1 MPYKVGISTGMYR
14 VGKDPGLLGFVQ
26 KIIGWGGTAGV
37 RMVQIDVDTTAEFY
51 EPEIE
56 KMVKRVIK
64 KYGMEV
70 GIHGEIGELMSLD
83 SGSRAV
89 WNQSHLR
96 LCETLSFADKFGAKF
111 VNVHMSANKLLSSR
125 EYESQRLLGQQMP
138 VVGWDGYVLAVT
150 SQKSDLAKQIAFQRV
165 PGHYAVQYSDKT
177 DKVHKEYEQRIT
189 KQVENDPQFL
199 GEIDRVNK
207 SNLPQDQKDQYI
219 NNIKREQTKV
229 LQGLISRIQ
238 NDPNFH
244 YEVWST
250 ASPDI
255 SIAPFLIEEG
265 EHGAYQ
271 VVAAFMKGTNDPL
284 WQQIAEGKDPVR
296 LVFENENLYHAAVAA
311 KYLEG
316 HITRKNHD
324 ANTKFLQGMSIL
336 EFCNKTGVKLFFEV
350 PEGPE
355 GGEGLYRLFN
365 PIHVYYLLK
374 KLGSANIRICLD
386 FEHMISHQ
394 MDPGE
399 IIKIAPGNF
408 GSYVG
413 LLHLGKPI
421 AYYGTAHIPIARG
434 SRAQEIL
441 YAWIYE
447 LRKKG
452 FKDTWMIFERG
463 SGRTGRG
470 ATHLEVLEDS
480 VSALRLIAE
489 YLEKDIPPKDLPLEF
504 FGISY
509 QNKDVWAREMVA
521 MRDNAYKPLE
531 GLLVIPEESHTFL
544 SRSAIEKGKQ
554 KEWDRAKFR

>member
-111 VNVHMSANKLLSSR
+111 VNVHLSANKLLSSR

-138 VVGWDGYVLAVT
+138 VVGWDGLVLAET
-150 SQKSDLAKQIAFQRV
+150 TRKNDLAKQTAIKRV
-165 PGHYAVQYSDKT
+165 PDHYALQYSDKREQIAEEYRKEIAANI
-177 DKVHKEYEQRIT
+177 DKDPVIISEISEINRSNLTEEQKKEAIEQR
-189 KQVENDPQFL
+189 KQERIRQL
-199 GEIDRVNK
+199 LERV
-207 SNLPQDQKDQYI
+207 
-219 NNIKREQTKV
+219 
-229 LQGLISRIQ
+229 SRSEEFIYQ
-238 NDPNFH
+238 VWSRADPN
-244 YEVWST
+244 
-250 ASPDI
+250 I

-265 EHGAYQ
+265 EIGAYQ
-271 VVAAFMKGTNDPL
+271 VVAAYMKGSNDYL
-284 WQQIAEGKDPVR
+284 WQQIAEGKDPQK
-296 LVFENENLYHAAVAA
+296 LLFQNENLFHAAVAA

-316 HITRKNHD
+316 HLTRKDHD
-324 ANTKFLQGMSIL
+324 ANKKFLQGMSIV
-336 EFCNKTGVKLFFEV
+336 EFCNKTGVKLMFEV

-355 GGEGLYRLFN
+355 GGEALYRLFN
-365 PIHVYYLLK
+365 PIHAYHLLK

-399 IIKIAPGNF
+399 IIKQAPGNF

-441 YAWIYE
+441 YKWIFD

-452 FKDTWMIFERG
+452 FRDTWMIFERG

-489 YLEKDIPPKDLPLEF
+489 YLEKDIEPKDLPLEF

-509 QNKDVWAREMVA
+509 QNKDVWAREMTAV
-521 MRDNAYKPLE
+521 RDNAYKPLE
-531 GLLVIPEESHTFL
+531 GLLVIPEETHTFF